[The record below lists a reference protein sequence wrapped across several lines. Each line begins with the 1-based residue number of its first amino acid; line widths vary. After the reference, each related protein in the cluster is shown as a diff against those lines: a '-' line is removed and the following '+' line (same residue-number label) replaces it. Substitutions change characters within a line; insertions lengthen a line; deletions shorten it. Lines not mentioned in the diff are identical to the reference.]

1 MSAGESRRERPAGVA
16 IAPVTIDRLLAE
28 YDGVL
33 FDAYG
38 VLVHAAGPL
47 PGAAELLARLNADGR
62 PYFVVTNDASKLPE
76 TAAAR
81 YRGFGLPLAPERILS
96 SGLLLAPYFAAEGLV
111 GRRCVVLGPRDTE
124 RYVASAGGRLVPFHE
139 PFDILVVGDESGFPF
154 LEAADAVLSTLLRT
168 IDDGGD
174 VRLILPNPDLIYPG
188 PGGGFGFA
196 AGSVAAMF
204 EGALALRY
212 PQRAD
217 LRFVGLGKP
226 HRPIFDEAIRRAG
239 TPRLVMVGD
248 QLQTDIV
255 GARGAGL
262 DAVWMGTGVT
272 THIPES
278 LPVELRPTYFLASL
292 EA

>member
-1 MSAGESRRERPAGVA
+1 MT
-16 IAPVTIDRLLAE
+16 IAQLLAD
-28 YDGVL
+28 YDGLL

-47 PGAAELLARLNADGR
+47 PGAAELLAQLNDDGR

-81 YRGFGLPLAPERILS
+81 YRGFGLPLGPERIIS
-96 SGLLLAPYFAAEGLV
+96 SGMLLASYFAAEELA
-111 GRRCVVLGPRDTE
+111 GRRCVVLGPHDSE
-124 RYVASAGGRLVPFHE
+124 RYVTAAGGRVVPFHE
-139 PFDILVVGDESGFPF
+139 PFDVLIVGDESGFPF
-154 LEAADAVLSTLLRT
+154 LEAADAVLSTLMHA
-168 IDDGGD
+168 IDHGRD

-204 EGALALRY
+204 EGALMLRY
-212 PQRAD
+212 PDRTD

-226 HRPIFDEAIRRAG
+226 NTPIFEEAVRRAG
-239 TPRLVMVGD
+239 TRRLVMIGD
-248 QLQTDIV
+248 QLQTDIL
-255 GARGAGL
+255 GARAAGL
-262 DAVWMGTGVT
+262 DAVWVGTGVT

-278 LPVELRPTYFLASL
+278 IPSHLRPTYFMASL
-292 EA
+292 EP